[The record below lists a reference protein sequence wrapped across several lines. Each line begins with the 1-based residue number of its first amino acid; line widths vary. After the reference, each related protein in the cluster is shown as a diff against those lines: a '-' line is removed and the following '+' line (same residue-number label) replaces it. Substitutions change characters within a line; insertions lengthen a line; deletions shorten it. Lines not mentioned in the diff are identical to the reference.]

1 MSFELRDGT
10 YEGVDIWYELRRA
23 RALIKKEEPPQP
35 QLPAQTPFSTV
46 TASGVVTNGVLRNQD
61 LKAEMPFMELT
72 GAGDVDLGKGTIDYG
87 LRARIFKKP
96 ELMGD
101 ATPEEISDL
110 TKMVIPLRIS
120 GSLASPKPV
129 PDFEALASERL
140 EEELKE
146 KEEEVKEKLE
156 EKLKDIFKR

>member
-1 MSFELRDGT
+1 M
-10 YEGVDIWYELRRA
+10 
-23 RALIKKEEPPQP
+23 
-35 QLPAQTPFSTV
+35 
-46 TASGVVTNGVLRNQD
+46 TASGVVTNGVMRNED

-72 GAGDVDLGKGTIDYG
+72 GAGDVDLGKGTVDYG
-87 LRARIFKKP
+87 LRARIFSKP

-110 TKMVIPLRIS
+110 TKAVIPLRIS
-120 GSLASPKPV
+120 GSLASPKV
-129 PDFEALASERL
+129 APDVDALVRGRV